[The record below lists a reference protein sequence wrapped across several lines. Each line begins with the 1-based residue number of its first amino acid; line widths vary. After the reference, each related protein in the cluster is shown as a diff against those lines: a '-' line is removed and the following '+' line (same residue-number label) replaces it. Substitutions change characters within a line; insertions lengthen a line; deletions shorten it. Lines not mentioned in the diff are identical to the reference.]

1 MPNIYPP
8 GQCTWWCAEVEPWCL
23 RYGNLGNAESWAGN
37 WGAHGGSLSRSPK
50 VSDVACF
57 QPGVDG
63 ALGLGHVAVVIGVG
77 ANTFTVTE
85 MHAPRLGV
93 VDTRTYA
100 LMPGI
105 SFLVQSAPTPPP
117 PSPPTE
123 ELPDMLYL
131 FNTGALGIW
140 CLYWGKYFHVTPDD
154 LAAFEAIMAKPI
166 QTIGADGHAVLLA
179 TYP

>member
-1 MPNIYPP
+1 
-8 GQCTWWCAEVEPWCL
+8 VL
-23 RYGNLGNAESWAGN
+23 RYGNLENALDWAAN
-37 WGAHGGSLSRSPK
+37 WRAHGGFVQMTPAEHT
-50 VSDVACF
+50 VACF
-57 QPGVDG
+57 QPGSNQADAVF
-63 ALGLGHVAVVIGVG
+63 GHVAVVIALGG
-77 ANTFTVTE
+77 GKAFTVDE
-85 MHAPRLGV
+85 MNGPAGPGHYDDRVCFNDPGV
-93 VDTRTYA
+93 
-100 LMPGI
+100 

-154 LAAFEAIMAKPI
+154 IAAFEAIMAKPI